1 MRLYLISREWHY
13 NNRLVIQYLSP
24 GCAEN
29 LSSEGSEG
37 CIHAVFFG
45 KRRKIESNKVKKY
58 SLVY

>member
-29 LSSEGSEG
+29 LSSEGTEG
-37 CIHAVFFG
+37 CIHEVFFG